1 MDKLTAKH
9 ALIYNVGLGKAYS
22 VREFIEAAMHVT
34 GKKIKVEI
42 APRRE
47 GDPSTLYCDSEKIR
61 TELGWVPDYANL
73 TEALTTAW
81 HWQLRHPDGY
91 ES

>member
-1 MDKLTAKH
+1 M
-9 ALIYNVGLGKAYS
+9 
-22 VREFIEAAMHVT
+22 RVT
-34 GKKIKVEI
+34 GKKFKVET

-47 GDPSTLYCDSEKIR
+47 GDPATLYCDSVKIR
-61 TELGWVPDYANL
+61 TELGWEPDYINL

-81 HWQLRHPDGY
+81 HWQLRHPGGY